1 MKPQATDIA
10 SLLLKKISG
19 QLTAKEAAALEEW
32 KNASA
37 ANLREYEDLLQLTV
51 VKDELAHYREA
62 QMVGKRLTIPAI
74 GVADASIPN
83 DAEDTTTLPTRRTHI
98 LRWYWAAASL
108 LLLLGL
114 GAYLWYPDKSQP
126 QVLTSENKNFPKN
139 ILPGHDGAILTLA
152 DGRQVV
158 LDSLGNGMIAMQS
171 GTQVV
176 LRDGQLAY
184 DPTGPTSGEVAY
196 NTMSTPKG
204 RQFSLRLPDG
214 TRVWL
219 NAASSIRYPTTFMG
233 TERKVEL
240 MGEAYFEVAKNINMP
255 FRVNVNNRADV
266 EVLGTSF
273 NVNAYED
280 EDNISA
286 TLLEGSVKVAAFQ
299 ALSAN
304 RPVTLKPG
312 QQAQIMQVGQ
322 KPRPGIKII
331 NDADIDK
338 VMAWKNGAFNFT
350 DVSLEDVMKQL
361 ERWYDIE
368 VIYESTVPNVELTG
382 KMTRDVTLNALLKNL
397 GDLGVH
403 CKLEGRTVVVLP

>member
-1 MKPQATDIA
+1 MKFQATDIA
-10 SLLLKKISG
+10 TLLLKKISG
-19 QLTAKEAAALEEW
+19 QLTSEEAATLEEW

-51 VKDELAHYREA
+51 VKSELTHYRDA
-62 QMVGKRLTIPAI
+62 QAVGKRLTIP
-74 GVADASIPN
+74 
-83 DAEDTTTLPTRRTHI
+83 TTSPHTRRNPF
-98 LRWYWAAASL
+98 LRWYWAAASVF
-108 LLLLGL
+108 LLLGL
-114 GAYLWYPDKSQP
+114 GAYLWYQDSSRP
-126 QVLTSENKNFPKN
+126 QALTSENKHLPKD
-139 ILPGHDGAILTLA
+139 ILPGRDGAILTLA

-158 LDSLGNGMIAMQS
+158 LDSLGNELIAMQS

-176 LRDGQLAY
+176 LKDGQLSY
-184 DPTGPTSGEVAY
+184 DPTGSISGEAAY

-204 RQFSLRLPDG
+204 RQFNLLLPDG

-219 NAASSIRYPTTFMG
+219 NAASSIRYPTTFVG
-233 TERKVEL
+233 TERKVEIL
-240 MGEAYFEVAKNINMP
+240 GEAYFEVVKNTNMP
-255 FRVNVNNRADV
+255 FRVNVNNRAEV

-280 EDNISA
+280 EANISA

-299 ALSAN
+299 VVSSD
-304 RPVTLKPG
+304 RPVTLKPR
-312 QQAQIMQVGQ
+312 QQAQIMQAGQ
-322 KPRPGIKII
+322 NTRPGIKVI

-350 DVSLEDVMKQL
+350 DVSLKDVMKQL

-382 KMTRDVTLNALLKNL
+382 KMTRDVTLNDLLKNL

-403 CKLEGRTVVVLP
+403 CKLEGRKVVVLP